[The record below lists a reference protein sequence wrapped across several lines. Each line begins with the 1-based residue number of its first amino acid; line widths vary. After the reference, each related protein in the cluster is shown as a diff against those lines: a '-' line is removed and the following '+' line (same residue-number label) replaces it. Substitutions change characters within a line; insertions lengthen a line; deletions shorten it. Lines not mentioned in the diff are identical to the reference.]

1 MAAMEN
7 LYILDGND
15 FSLCEKLILL
25 FHVKKKNHIRQ
36 KLLHICEH
44 KRYFSILF
52 L

>member
-25 FHVKKKNHIRQ
+25 FHVKKKKKSH
-36 KLLHICEH
+36 
-44 KRYFSILF
+44 
-52 L
+52 

>member
-25 FHVKKKNHIRQ
+25 FHVKKKIT
-36 KLLHICEH
+36 LD